1 VQTARPIHAKEANDM
16 KTDQQLQLDVI
27 AELSWEPSVNS
38 EDIGVE
44 VKDGIVT
51 LAGHVESYAEKMDA
65 ERATIRVSG
74 VKALAVEMDVRL
86 PGSSN
91 RSDADIARTVQNVLQ
106 WTTYLP
112 QDAVKVKVES
122 GWVALSGE
130 ITWEYQRQVAISAVR
145 YLMGVK
151 GVNDQ
156 LVIKPRVSAP
166 VVKAD
171 IEAALKRRAQKDANE
186 ISVSVRG
193 TNVTLSG
200 EVHSWSERE
209 LARHTAW
216 GSPGVQSVIDNT
228 TLSY

>member
-1 VQTARPIHAKEANDM
+1 M

-122 GWVALSGE
+122 GWVSLSGDV
-130 ITWEYQRQVAISAVR
+130 TWEYQRQAAISAVR

-171 IEAALKRRAQKDANE
+171 IEAALKRRAQKDADE
-186 ISVSVRG
+186 ISVNVRG

-216 GSPGVQSVIDNT
+216 GSAGVQSVVYNT